1 MRLLLDEN
9 LSEFILPA
17 IADLYPESLHVR
29 LLDAGG
35 ASDDM
40 VWRLAK
46 EHGCVLVTRDED
58 FLRFSIVRGA
68 PPKVVW
74 LAVGNYSNHELVRLL
89 RTRYQ
94 DIEQF
99 HSHEQATFLTLG
111 F

>member
-9 LSEFILPA
+9 LSESVLPA
-17 IADLYPESLHVR
+17 IADFYPESLHVR
-29 LLDAGG
+29 LLGAGG
-35 ASDDM
+35 ASDDI
-40 VWRLAK
+40 VWQLAK

-58 FLRFSIVRGA
+58 FLRLSIVRGA

-74 LAVGNYSNHELVRLL
+74 LAVGNCSNQDLIRLL

-94 DIEQF
+94 DIQQF
-99 HSHEQATFLTLG
+99 HRHEQATFLTLG

>member
-9 LSEFILPA
+9 LSESVLPA
-17 IADLYPESLHVR
+17 ITDLYPESLHVR
-29 LLDAGG
+29 LLGAGG
-35 ASDDM
+35 APDDT

-46 EHGCVLVTRDED
+46 EHGCVLVKRDED
-58 FLRFSIVRGA
+58 FLRLSIVRGA

-74 LAVGNYSNHELVRLL
+74 LAVGNCSNQELDRIL

-94 DIEQF
+94 AIEQF
-99 HSHEQATFLTLG
+99 HRHEQATFLTLG